1 MQETQVRFL
10 GQEDPLKK
18 EMATHS
24 STLTW
29 EIPWTEA
36 WRTTVHGVAE
46 ESDMTKQQ
54 SSPLKYS
61 LPALPGNAF
70 LSLWDLVWIPPRT
83 FSLTFH
89 TQVRLGLLLHFLTLL
104 SLFLIQYFS
113 NHLVIIILFT
123 FCPGQIMNYIR

>member
-1 MQETQVRFL
+1 MWETQVQSL

-46 ESDMTKQQ
+46 ESDTTKQQ
-54 SSPLKYS
+54 SSALKYS

-70 LSLWDLVWIPPRT
+70 LSLWDLVWIPPYGFWGDT
-83 FSLTFH
+83 V
-89 TQVRLGLLLHFLTLL
+89 Q
-104 SLFLIQYFS
+104 LIA
-113 NHLVIIILFT
+113 
-123 FCPGQIMNYIR
+123 